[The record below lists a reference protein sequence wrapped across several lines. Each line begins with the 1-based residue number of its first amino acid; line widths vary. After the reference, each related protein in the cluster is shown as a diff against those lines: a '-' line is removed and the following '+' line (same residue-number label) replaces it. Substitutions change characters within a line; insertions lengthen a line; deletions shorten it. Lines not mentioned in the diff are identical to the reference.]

1 MKKVFAFLL
10 AAQMVLVSLAG
21 CGSGETEETINQ
33 EKNPTETKVPVSVKT
48 EPDETDAPPVDLFE
62 GRLNVDDGL
71 PETSFNGRDFRFLVD
86 EKYAYQLYSEDTSG
100 VGLDF
105 EIYERNR
112 RLEDRFDVKISTKDS
127 LGKESQ
133 DLLTM
138 YAQVGEHITEVCAYE
153 QTMGNTPAIYFC
165 WANWKDIPY
174 LNFDQPWWNK
184 ASIENL
190 IINDYCFNIA
200 GDLSLSAMQYTWCL
214 AFNMNLMENW
224 GYPSE
229 MLYDLVWDGE
239 WTLDRL
245 IEITSSLWNDKNGD
259 GQRDTG
265 DFYGF
270 GTPLCT
276 WDNND
281 RKGGGD
287 FFGTRFVPW
296 VTAIDEHSIVVGE
309 DKCSLTNTLGT
320 EKVFSA
326 LEKLVNFHN
335 NTTGATMMA
344 VDKDF
349 IDGKIGIYTAKF
361 DIFYSGSAYMDFS
374 AGVLPMPKY
383 DTAQENYVTTPDF
396 VFTMFG
402 IPVTLPEEDYELVG
416 VIMEALNA
424 ESWKTVYPAYYEEA
438 LRGRYA
444 TDPNMARMIELIT
457 ESRIYEYATLCIQS
471 LESYGKLPVTFDLLL
486 KDGSTDLASVLAEYD
501 HRIKRSLAE
510 ILVFFDVE
518 DQTGILGADYE
529 IPDAAFGS

>member
-1 MKKVFAFLL
+1 MMDMKKILAFLL
-10 AAQMVLVSLAG
+10 AALMLAG
-21 CGSGETEETINQ
+21 GGTACSKGDAEETQ
-33 EKNPTETKVPVSVKT
+33 KSETLPVQT
-48 EPDETDAPPVDLFE
+48 NEAETDAPETEAEAAPLF
-62 GRLNVDDGL
+62 GDRMNVDDGL
-71 PETSFNGRDFRFLVD
+71 PDITFNGRDFRFLVD

-105 EIYERNR
+105 EIHERNR
-112 RLEDRFDVKISTKDS
+112 RVEDRFDVKISTKDS

-165 WANWKDIPY
+165 WANWRDIPY

-214 AFNMNLMENW
+214 AFNTGLMENW

-239 WTLDRL
+239 WTLDKL

-259 GQRDTG
+259 GQRDT
-265 DFYGF
+265 DDYYGF

-296 VTAIDEHSIVVGE
+296 VTAIDEHSITVGE

-335 NTTGATMMA
+335 STAGATMMA
-344 VDKDF
+344 VDKHF

-361 DIFYSGSAYMDFS
+361 DIFYSGSAYMDFA

-402 IPVTLPEEDYELVG
+402 IPVTLPEEDFELVG

-444 TDPNMARMIELIT
+444 TDPNMAKMIELIT

-501 HRIKRSLAE
+501 QRIKRSLAE

-529 IPDAAFGS
+529 IPDAAFGT